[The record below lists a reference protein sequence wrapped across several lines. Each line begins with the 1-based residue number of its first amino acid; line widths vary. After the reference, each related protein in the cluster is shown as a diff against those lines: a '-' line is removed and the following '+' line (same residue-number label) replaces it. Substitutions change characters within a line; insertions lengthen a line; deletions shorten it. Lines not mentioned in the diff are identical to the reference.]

1 MAKRYFK
8 RSGNEINSNI
18 SVDICIATFKR
29 PQLLKELLESI
40 KTQAFEGLEQFRIIV
55 VDNDAAESAR
65 KIVASFKSTSNL
77 SVIYDV
83 EPVQNI
89 ALARNRA
96 LKHAL
101 ADFAVFIDDDEF
113 ATPGWLEQLVLT
125 AKTYEAD
132 VVFGP
137 VLPLLPDNAPD
148 WIVQGGFFER
158 PRRATGAIRKHGG
171 TGNTLLNLHAFKKSG
186 FQFNRHFGLTG
197 GSDTELFF
205 KMYNAGYKLVWCDTA
220 IVYER
225 VPLERMRVKW
235 IIRRAFRGGQT
246 YARIFYSSMSLPM
259 KILWG
264 CKRLFYLTCSLAAF
278 PFLWPVRRAWGVAAL
293 QKTASNFGQ
302 LQYRSANQFQ
312 EYAHNE

>member
-1 MAKRYFK
+1 MAKKYLK
-8 RSGNEINSNI
+8 RVGNEKNSNI
-18 SVDICIATFKR
+18 SIDICIATFKR

-40 KTQAFEGLEQFRIIV
+40 ETQAFEGLGQFRIIV
-55 VDNDAAESAR
+55 VDNDSAESAR
-65 KIVASFKSTSNL
+65 EIVACFKSTSNP

-96 LKHAL
+96 LKHAR
-101 ADFAVFIDDDEF
+101 ADFVVFIDDDEF
-113 ATPGWLEQLVLT
+113 ATPGWLEQLVST

-148 WIVQGGFFER
+148 WIVQSGFFER
-158 PRRATGAIRKHGG
+158 PRQATGAARKHGA
-171 TGNTLLNLHAFKKSG
+171 TGNTIVNRQALKKSG
-186 FQFNRHFGLTG
+186 FQFNPDFGLTG

-205 KMYNAGYKLVWCDTA
+205 KMYNEGYKLIWCDTA
-220 IVYER
+220 MLYER
-225 VPLERMRVKW
+225 IPLERMRVKW

-246 YARIFYSSMSLPM
+246 YARIFCPSMSLAM

-264 CKRLFYLTCSLAAF
+264 PKRLFYLTCSLAAL
-278 PFLWPVRRAWGVAAL
+278 PFLWPVRRSWGVAAL
-293 QKTASNFGQ
+293 QKVASNLGQ
-302 LQYRSANQFQ
+302 LQYHSANQFQ
-312 EYAHNE
+312 EYARNE